1 MYTVDKLNGEGFSSL
16 TLTEIVN
23 RNYKAAQVFEKYG
36 LDFCCR
42 GNKVIADACREKG
55 LNQEEVVA
63 ELKKLNGNGK
73 ENHFDFS
80 KWDIS
85 VLADYIVHKHHEY
98 VRRMIPVI
106 SQHIHKVASVHGANH
121 PEVIEIAKHFSIVYK
136 DLKQHMMK
144 EEQMLFP
151 FIKYLSRVQQNKSAA
166 ERPFFGTVKNPIKMM
181 EVEHQNAG
189 DEMFEIRKLSNNY
202 TLPEDA
208 CNTYRVSFQELKEF
222 EEDLHQHVHLENNI
236 LFPKAIL
243 LEEEMF
249 ASYLNSFSSE
259 M

>member
-1 MYTVDKLNGEGFSSL
+1 MYEINKLNSEEFSSL
-16 TLTEIVN
+16 TLSEIVTK
-23 RNYKAAQVFEKYG
+23 NYKAAEVFERYG

-42 GNKVIADACREKG
+42 GNKMISEACLEKG
-55 LNQEEVVA
+55 LSLEQVLS
-63 ELKKLNGNGK
+63 ELKNLNGNGK

-80 KWDIS
+80 EWDIS
-85 VLADYIVHKHHEY
+85 ILADYIVHKHHDY
-98 VRRMIPVI
+98 IRKMIPAI
-106 SQHIHKVASVHGANH
+106 TQHTQKVASVHGANH

-151 FIKYLSRVQQNKSAA
+151 FIKYLTKVEENKSAA

-181 EVEHQNAG
+181 EIEHQNAG

-202 TLPEDA
+202 TPPDDA
-208 CNTYRVSFQELKEF
+208 CNTYKVSFQELKEF

-236 LFPKAIL
+236 LFPKAVL
-243 LEEEMF
+243 LEEAMF
-249 ASYLNSFSSE
+249 GSYLNSI
-259 M
+259 